1 MKKRILTM
9 SLCLF
14 SIGLLKSQAQSP
26 NTAWRTAS
34 SSDNNIIKSNDGNII
49 NYSTQNGNIII
60 EKINPLN
67 GSVEWT
73 SAEFGG
79 NGENVCNQIINST
92 DGGYIFVGRSS
103 SSNIPLNSHKGGND
117 GWIVKLNSNGIL
129 EWQKTIGGT
138 GNDNL
143 RFIQQNP
150 DNSYIIS
157 GATNSTNG
165 DLSSIPSKGGN
176 DRWVIKL
183 NEDGSI
189 NWHKTYGGSSS
200 DIVSIML
207 LNASNNIILS
217 GNSTSTNGDLTS
229 IPHKGANDVWI
240 MEVSHTNGDILWSK
254 RYGGSKADV
263 FASVTEDNVHGGY
276 ICAGYTLSDDLDI
289 LFGGSTKKD
298 GQDYWVVKLDI
309 NGDMQW
315 QKCYG
320 GTGND
325 QGAFEQAYSVNLTQE
340 GHYIV
345 GGIAVSADEDVS
357 MPKGGNSSDIWI
369 LWLDENGNIIR
380 DKSYGGTMLERFTSI
395 IQSSNGSF
403 IISGKTASI
412 DGDVIDGD
420 PNGGSA
426 AHPNIP
432 ERPWVLQIDREGKI
446 EWSKYIFETGDNLN
460 ISLTSESV
468 QTSDGGIVL
477 ASNTWIVKL
486 RPCPENISLT
496 EKICAGTTYDFN
508 GRILSIA
515 GEYKDTLTT
524 VGGCD
529 SIITLTL
536 EVAPLPT
543 PAITAVQK
551 ELSTTSFESYQWL
564 LNNQPL
570 ASANSQ
576 TYTPDQSG
584 TYRVITTNEN
594 NCSDTS
600 AAFEFNIAGD
610 PFLLRDKYT
619 WKFSIPGMGE
629 QVSDH
634 IFYEDSILYQMAGT
648 AYTTDYKMNKEYFDA
663 TEQRWIGVGEG
674 GSIDKTGIYFVMF
687 FKEDRGDS
695 ILIYKHECAD
705 QAEAYA
711 FPFPAPDATTDH
723 GWNWYVKAGTATSI
737 AAAQEL
743 NATIYPNPVADELNI
758 SLSNN
763 NAVEISI
770 TTLDG
775 REVLSDS
782 FAGRTTIQAGTLP
795 QGIYVVR
802 ISENGVLKTV
812 QKIVK
817 Q

>member
-1 MKKRILTM
+1 MIRYISSLILKKSIFIMLCSSAILLQGQTP
-9 SLCLF
+9 SVEWSNSHPQTL
-14 SIGLLKSQAQSP
+14 SSQAVSL
-26 NTAWRTAS
+26 S
-34 SSDNNIIKSNDGNII
+34 DGNILY
-49 NYSTQNGNIII
+49 YSVSNATPYSSKLVKIDSEGNII
-60 EKINPLN
+60 
-67 GSVEWT
+67 
-73 SAEFGG
+73 
-79 NGENVCNQIINST
+79 
-92 DGGYIFVGRSS
+92 
-103 SSNIPLNSHKGGND
+103 
-117 GWIVKLNSNGIL
+117 
-129 EWQKTIGGT
+129 WQ
-138 GNDNL
+138 
-143 RFIQQNP
+143 
-150 DNSYIIS
+150 
-157 GATNSTNG
+157 
-165 DLSSIPSKGGN
+165 
-176 DRWVIKL
+176 
-183 NEDGSI
+183 
-189 NWHKTYGGSSS
+189 KTYGGSGS
-200 DIVSIML
+200 DRIYSL
-207 LNASNNIILS
+207 LEVEGGYIFT
-217 GNSTSTNGDLTS
+217 GTSTSTDGDLNG
-229 IPHKGANDVWI
+229 IPNGSSWI
-240 MEVSHTNGDILWSK
+240 VKVNSAGDILWQKRYDGAPYFRGIQETKDGGFIATGRVTANNNYVRGFHGGSGGDAWVVKLNSQGDTLWTSKCLGGTGDDAGQDIKQDTINGGYILLATSKSTNHDLLVGGTRDSEGKYWLVKLNENGNIEWQK
-254 RYGGSKADV
+254 RYGGSNIYESTKTILITKEGDYLA
-263 FASVTEDNVHGGY
+263 
-276 ICAGYTLSDDLDI
+276 AGYTVSI
-289 LFGGSTKKD
+289 D
-298 GQDYWVVKLDI
+298 G
-309 NGDMQW
+309 
-315 QKCYG
+315 
-320 GTGND
+320 
-325 QGAFEQAYSVNLTQE
+325 
-340 GHYIV
+340 
-345 GGIAVSADEDVS
+345 DVS
-357 MPKGGNSSDIWI
+357 QPKGGNNYDIWL
-369 LWLDENGNIIR
+369 LWVDKDGNYIR
-380 DKSYGGTMLERFTSI
+380 DKSYGGTGEDALSY
-395 IQSSNGSF
+395 
-403 IISGKTASI
+403 I
-412 DGDVIDGD
+412 D
-420 PNGGSA
+420 
-426 AHPNIP
+426 H
-432 ERPWVLQIDREGKI
+432 
-446 EWSKYIFETGDNLN
+446 
-460 ISLTSESV
+460 
-468 QTSDGGIVL
+468 TSDGGFVIASRSQSPDNDVKDFVAGTFLPWVL
-477 ASNTWIVKL
+477 KINNIGEIQWSKYLYFSSTIINTGTGTSILELADGSYFVATQDIDAKL

-551 ELSTTSFESYQWL
+551 KLSTTSFESYQWL

-763 NAVEISI
+763 NAVEVSI

-775 REVLSDS
+775 REVLSES
-782 FAGRTTIQAGTLP
+782 FAGRTTIQAGALP